1 MPWVGEEGSVREV
14 ESGCENGRES
24 ERGEARGALKMVRN
38 VYVFLWVVVPL
49 SFSPFHLISIISV
62 YLFMFMFLS
71 SFLLHSL
78 FLLVLSLILVSQ
90 HFFSSFLFLT
100 FSNLF
105 LIVYHSLLSIS
116 NSSFFTS
123 SQSFLALL
131 LLFSSLIPFILS
143 CTFSV
148 PSPDLCL

>member
-100 FSNLF
+100 FSDLF
-105 LIVYHSLLSIS
+105 LIVHASLFIIHSLLPLFYFLPVLPCPSSIIFFPH
-116 NSSFFTS
+116 SFHT
-123 SQSFLALL
+123 FLH
-131 LLFSSLIPFILS
+131 FFP
-143 CTFSV
+143 
-148 PSPDLCL
+148 P